1 MSTNELPN
9 GASTAVRWRST
20 VRSWVRD
27 ILKLTIISLL
37 ILVAF
42 FLIQGGM
49 THRHP
54 LRAFM
59 EILRGSFPITFSIG
73 GVSWL
78 VMPRVAERIGHW
90 HPLIRWPV
98 YLVTMTLTATA
109 GTIVAGIVYYYGFAY
124 PLQRSFWDLIREA
137 LRSSIPITWVVGS
150 IITVLGTISGRLQD
164 TELALRTQQLE
175 KERAEKLAAEA
186 RLASLASKLQPHFLF
201 NTLNSISALVR
212 QDPSRAEMLIDRLGS
227 LLRSS
232 LDAGQTVPLEREL
245 QLVAD
250 YLEIQHARFGE
261 RLRYELPS
269 GTKPGATVPPFAVQ
283 SIVENSLKHVGGRR
297 MEGVSV
303 TICATRV
310 EAGLVVD
317 VTDDGP
323 GFTED
328 ALKAGH
334 GLDNLQARLRVLY
347 GERAGLEFVRPGS
360 GMTVRLRVPVS

>member
-1 MSTNELPN
+1 MK
-9 GASTAVRWRST
+9 WHST
-20 VRSWVRD
+20 VRSWARD

-37 ILVAF
+37 IIVAF
-42 FLIQGGM
+42 FFVQGGM
-49 THRHP
+49 TQRQP
-54 LRAFM
+54 LTAFI
-59 EILRGSFPITFSIG
+59 EIFRGSFPITFLIG

-78 VMPRVAERIGHW
+78 VMPRVASWIGNW

-98 YLVTMTLTATA
+98 YLVTMTLTATIGTVFA
-109 GTIVAGIVYYYGFAY
+109 GVIYYYGFGY
-124 PLQRSFWDLIREA
+124 PFQKSFWALIREA

-150 IITVLGTISGRLQD
+150 IITVLGTISARLHD
-164 TELALRTQQLE
+164 TELALRTQQFE

-186 RLASLASKLQPHFLF
+186 QLASLASKVQPHFLF

-212 QDPSRAEMLIDRLGS
+212 DDPSRAEVLIDKLGS

-310 EAGLVVD
+310 EAGFVVD

-334 GLDNLQARLRVLY
+334 GLDNLQARLRALY
-347 GERAGLEFVRPGS
+347 GERAGLEFVRPRS
-360 GMTVRLRVPVS
+360 GMTVRLRLPVS